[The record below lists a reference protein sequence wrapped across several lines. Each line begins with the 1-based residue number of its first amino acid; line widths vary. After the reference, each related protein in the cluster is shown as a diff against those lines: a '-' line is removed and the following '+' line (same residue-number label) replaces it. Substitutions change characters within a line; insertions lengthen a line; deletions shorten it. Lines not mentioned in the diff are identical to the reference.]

1 MKLKVTRTIAF
12 LVVLA
17 MIITPA
23 SNLATKPVSAN
34 AGLPWNRDLKPT
46 GYTPVDKYKAVDAT
60 EIVDMTEVSRYIVM
74 FEGASLTTA
83 KGSSAI
89 NSVEG
94 QKYLNTLADKRQEIL
109 TKAVGLLGREEEIKV
124 RHVYDVILNAVSVEL
139 SVEEALKLQ
148 SMEGIRKVLKDQ
160 DYTYNTDAGP
170 AWIGAGAVWDG
181 TATPDALGTK
191 GEGILVGI
199 IDTGINFDHPSFSD
213 TPADGYTYN
222 WDGDYLGVCAPDGDP
237 DYADACNDKLVGAW
251 SYTGDAP
258 SETVTPED
266 SDGHGSHTA
275 STVAGN
281 TVTTDFYGSVMTISG
296 VAPHAQIVAYDV
308 CYPTATGGA
317 CAGEDSVAA
326 IQQAIL
332 DGVDVINY
340 SISGGENPYSDAV
353 ELAFLEATNAG
364 VTVSTSAG
372 NSGPTAE
379 TVAHRSPWLLSTAA
393 TTHNRKFTSFVNFS
407 NTEYRGISTLPGEIP
422 FTADVVNSPVKFG
435 GEDNNP
441 LGCADPGYTDNFYDG
456 AIALVKRGTCTFTE
470 KIQTAAAAGASGVLI
485 FTNTNPPGA
494 MSVSGT
500 TIPGVMLDIPGTMGD
515 AIAAWIAGATDDTVS
530 ISAFGA
536 DYSDDYAD
544 IMANF
549 SSRGPNNTFDVLKP
563 DIAAPGV
570 AILAA
575 VADGVVE
582 PGSEI
587 ELNLLQGASMASPHD
602 AGAAALLTALH
613 PDWTPA
619 EIKSALMLTAYD
631 GLLKEDKVT
640 PADPF
645 DIGAGRVQLELAG
658 LTGLVMDETYDNYV
672 AADPA
677 KGGDVRTL
685 NTPSVYNST
694 CVGECSWTRT
704 FKSVADL
711 PATYIAD
718 APAFVTVTPATFTIN
733 SGATQ
738 EITITA
744 DVSAL
749 TPDEWVFGNI
759 EFQTDDSF
767 AGVAG
772 KPISDVAIPLA
783 VLPTTGNLPELARFD
798 AHRDT
803 GMGTMVDLQAVAI
816 SSLTVDTYGWVKGV
830 KNEIQL
836 AQDPTPGDPFDDMSQ
851 VWYTIVPMDAGAA
864 RLVAEITAT
873 TAVDLDLFW
882 GFDVNGDGV
891 PQESEL
897 YDYSATATAFEY
909 LTEWGFPED
918 FYDIWIMVQNWEGS
932 GADEDNITLTIGNVP
947 YAPIDPENM
956 TVNGPPTNP
965 AGELFSLD
973 VLWHDIDTE
982 EGDRLY
988 GLIDV
993 YADDA
998 YETEIGVAQLD
1009 VVRKADDVVKTAD
1022 VAEVVAGDT
1031 ITYTIEITNFANE
1044 ATDYTIT
1051 DVLPDEV
1058 TYVPDSV
1065 TGGAVYDSGTNAI
1078 TWSGTVDA
1086 PGAPYYNVTDS
1097 VKDPLCDTGFGG
1109 YVDLEQVGIFT
1120 QAAIT
1125 GDTKLWL
1132 LTGSTV
1138 PYNFY
1143 GIDYPAIAFSDDGFA
1158 MFDYENNYGGK
1169 PWINQDIPDPALPN
1183 NVVAMLWQDMEIVY
1197 DQATN
1202 KGVSLAS
1209 AGSSV
1214 HIIEYD
1220 DVQIYGD
1227 PTKTYDFEIVY
1238 YHVVDDS
1245 PGSYEFVFAYD
1256 NINGPLDGATIGTEN
1271 SDGTVATQYAYNN
1284 ASFTD
1289 GHMICFDLV
1298 TPNTTHTITFQVT
1311 VNEDAAPGPITNT
1324 ALHTSSQPGTVQE
1337 GAVAVVM
1344 IPSPVK
1350 DLYLPLIFK

>member
-1 MKLKVTRTIAF
+1 MKSKVTRTIA
-12 LVVLA
+12 LIVVLA
-17 MIITPA
+17 MIIAPV
-23 SNLATKPVSAN
+23 SSLAAKPVSAN
-34 AGLPWNRDLKPT
+34 EGLPWRRDLVPT
-46 GYTPVDKYKAVDAT
+46 GYTPVEKFNAVDVN
-60 EIVDMTEVSRYIVM
+60 EIVDKTEVSRYIVM
-74 FEGASLTTA
+74 FEGASLTAA

-94 QKYLNTLADKRQEIL
+94 QNYLNTLAVNRQSVL
-109 TKAVGLLGREEEIKV
+109 AKAEGLLGRAVEV

-139 SVEEALKLQ
+139 SAEEAENLQ
-148 SMEGIRKVLKDQ
+148 SMPGIRRVLKDQ
-160 DYTYNTDAGP
+160 DYTYDTDAGP

-191 GEGILVGI
+191 GEGVLVGI
-199 IDTGINFDHPSFSD
+199 IDSGINFDHPSFSD
-213 TPADGYTYN
+213 APADGYTYT
-222 WDGDYLGVCAPDGDP
+222 WDGNYLGVCAPNGDP
-237 DYADACNDKLVGAW
+237 AYANACNDKIVGAW
-251 SYTGDAP
+251 GYTDDEP

-281 TVTTDFYGSVMTISG
+281 YVTLNAYGETVTVSG

-308 CYPTATGGA
+308 CYPTPSGGA

-340 SISGGENPYSDAV
+340 SISGGENPYADGV
-353 ELAFLEATNAG
+353 ELAFLEATKAG
-364 VTVSTSAG
+364 VTVSASAG

-393 TTHNRKFTSFVNFS
+393 TTHNRKVTSFINFS
-407 NTEYRGISTLPGEIP
+407 NEAYQGITTLAGEIP
-422 FTADVVNSPVKFG
+422 FTTDVVDSPVKFA
-435 GEDNNP
+435 GEDNNA
-441 LGCADPGYTDNFYDG
+441 LGCANPGYTANFYAG
-456 AIALVKRGTCTFTE
+456 AIALVKRGTCSFTE
-470 KIQTAAAAGASGVLI
+470 KILTAQAAGASGVLI

-500 TIPGVMLDIPGTMGD
+500 SIPAVMLDIPGTVGD
-515 AIAAWIAGATDDTVS
+515 AIAAWVAGATDDTVS
-530 ISAFGA
+530 ISAYGFVEDDAFG
-536 DYSDDYAD
+536 D
-544 IMANF
+544 IMASF
-549 SSRGPNNTFDVLKP
+549 SSRGPNTTFDVLKP

-575 VADGVVE
+575 VADGEIAPSADVE
-582 PGSEI
+582 FDFY
-587 ELNLLQGASMASPHD
+587 QGTSMASPHD

-613 PDWTPA
+613 PGWTPA

-672 AADPA
+672 AANPA
-677 KGGDVRTL
+677 EDGDVRTL
-685 NTPSVYNST
+685 NIPSVYNST

-704 FKSVADL
+704 FKSVADQS
-711 PATYIAD
+711 ATYTAV
-718 APAFVTVTPATFTIN
+718 APAFVTVTPAEFTIN
-733 SGATQ
+733 AGATQ
-738 EITITA
+738 AITITA

-749 TPDEWVFGNI
+749 TPDKWVFGNI
-759 EFQTDDSF
+759 EFKTEDSF

-783 VLPTTGNLPELARFD
+783 VLPTTGNLPDLVKFD
-798 AHRDT
+798 SHRDT
-803 GMGTMVDLQAVAI
+803 GMGKIADLQAVAI
-816 SSLTVDTYGWVKGV
+816 SALTVDKYGWVKGV

-836 AQDPTPGDPFDDMSQ
+836 AEDPTPGDPFDDMSQ
-851 VWYTIVPMDAGAA
+851 VWYTVVPMDAGAA

-873 TAVDLDLFW
+873 TAIDLDLFW

-891 PQESEL
+891 PQEEEL
-897 YDYSATATAFEY
+897 YDYSATATSFEY
-909 LTEWGFPED
+909 LTEWGFDAGEYPD
-918 FYDIWIMVQNWEGS
+918 VWIMVQNWEGS
-932 GADEDNITLTIGNVP
+932 GADEDDITLTIGNVP
-947 YAPIDPENM
+947 HTPIDPANM
-956 TVNGPPTNP
+956 TVNGPQDNP
-965 AGELFSLD
+965 AGQLFSLD
-973 VLWHDIDTE
+973 VLWHGIDTE

-988 GLIDV
+988 GLIDL

-998 YETEIGVAQLD
+998 RETGIGVTQLD

-1022 VAEVVAGDT
+1022 VAEAEPGDT

-1051 DVLPDEV
+1051 DVLPDGV

-1065 TGGAVYDSGTNAI
+1065 TGGAVYHSDTNAV
-1078 TWSGTVDA
+1078 TWSGTMDA

-1097 VKDPLCDTGFGG
+1097 VNDPLCDTGFGG
-1109 YVDLEQVGIFT
+1109 YLDLEQVGIFT
-1120 QAAIT
+1120 QSAIT

-1132 LTGSTV
+1132 LTGGTV

-1158 MFDYENNYGGK
+1158 MFDYENNYGGA
-1169 PWINQDIPDPALPN
+1169 PWTNQDIPDPALPN
-1183 NVVAMLWQDMEIVY
+1183 NVVAMLWQDMKIVY

-1209 AGSSV
+1209 AGPSIS
-1214 HIIEYD
+1214 IIEYD
-1220 DVQIYGD
+1220 DVQIYDD

-1245 PGSYEFVFAYD
+1245 PGFYEFVFAYD
-1256 NINGPLDGATIGTEN
+1256 NINGPLNGATIGTEN

-1289 GHMICFDLV
+1289 EHMICFDLV
-1298 TPNTTHTITFQVT
+1298 TPNATHTITFKVT
-1311 VNEDAAPGPITNT
+1311 VNEDAAPGALTNT
-1324 ALHTSSQPGTVQE
+1324 ALHTSSQTGTVQE
-1337 GAVAVVM
+1337 GAVAIVM
-1344 IPSPVK
+1344 IPAPAK
-1350 DLYLPLIFK
+1350 DIYLPLIFK